1 MRTLKQLGKDTRF
14 FLVMGVV
21 VATSVPVTAMLV
33 TIPLLFATPSVL
45 PRFQSW
51 VWVAIEVLL
60 LALAVALLRLAAWL
74 GTTWRL
80 NGNGEAGRR
89 TAFRF
94 RP

>member
-33 TIPLLFATPSVL
+33 TIPLLFATTSGL

-74 GTTWRL
+74 GDDIAIEW
-80 NGNGEAGRR
+80 EW
-89 TAFRF
+89 
-94 RP
+94 

>member
-1 MRTLKQLGKDTRF
+1 MRTLKQLGNDTRF

-74 GTTWRL
+74 GDDMAIEW
-80 NGNGEAGRR
+80 EW
-89 TAFRF
+89 
-94 RP
+94 

>member
-1 MRTLKQLGKDTRF
+1 
-14 FLVMGVV
+14 
-21 VATSVPVTAMLV
+21 MLV

-74 GTTWRL
+74 
-80 NGNGEAGRR
+80 EGRHGD
-89 TAFRF
+89 
-94 RP
+94 